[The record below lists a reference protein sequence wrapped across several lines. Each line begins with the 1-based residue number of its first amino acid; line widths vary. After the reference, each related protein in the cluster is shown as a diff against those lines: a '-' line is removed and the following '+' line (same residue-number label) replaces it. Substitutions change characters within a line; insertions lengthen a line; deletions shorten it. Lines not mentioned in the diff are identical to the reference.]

1 MFSLQLRDYRASS
14 KNSIA
19 HTEEWYKKK
28 QHVSE
33 RRGEKIIL
41 IFVKKSPVIF
51 FYNVDNEN
59 EDNETND

>member
-1 MFSLQLRDYRASS
+1 MFSLQLRDYRAFS

-28 QHVSE
+28 QHGTKRWE
-33 RRGEKIIL
+33 NNFNLREE
-41 IFVKKSPVIF
+41 VIF